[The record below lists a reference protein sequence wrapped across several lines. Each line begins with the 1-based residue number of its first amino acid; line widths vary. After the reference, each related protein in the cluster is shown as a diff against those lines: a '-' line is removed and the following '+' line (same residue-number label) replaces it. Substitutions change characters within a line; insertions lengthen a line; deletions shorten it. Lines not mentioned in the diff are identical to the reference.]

1 MLIGAGERRDGLYY
15 FKGIPRINTMKIS
28 NQASLDLWHQRLG
41 HPSLRITKLVPEV
54 HSSNQENSLNKN
66 CDVCQRAKQRRDKFC
81 VSENKTL
88 GIFEL
93 IHCDLWG
100 PYRTVSSCGASY
112 FLTIVDDF
120 SRAVWIYLLVDK
132 KEVSSMLKQFFAMVE
147 RQFDR
152 KVKIF
157 RSDNGTEFT
166 CLKSYFFDQG
176 IIF

>member
-1 MLIGAGERRDGLYY
+1 M
-15 FKGIPRINTMKIS
+15 
-28 NQASLDLWHQRLG
+28 
-41 HPSLRITKLVPEV
+41 
-54 HSSNQENSLNKN
+54 
-66 CDVCQRAKQRRDKFC
+66 
-81 VSENKTL
+81 

-147 RQFDR
+147 RQFAR
-152 KVKIF
+152 KVKIV

>member
-1 MLIGAGERRDGLYY
+1 
-15 FKGIPRINTMKIS
+15 MKIS
-28 NQASLDLWHQRLG
+28 NKASLDLWHQRLG

-66 CDVCQRAKQRRDKFC
+66 CDVCQKAKQRRDKFF

-132 KEVSSMLKQFFAMVE
+132 KEVSSMLKRFFAMVE
-147 RQFDR
+147 RQFAR

-157 RSDNGTEFT
+157 RSDTLQDLIVLPTEFFRR
-166 CLKSYFFDQG
+166 CKIHIPSV
-176 IIF
+176 IILPTESKTEIIRR